1 MRQVCFGR
9 MDLGMGFLRP
19 GRLWS
24 LWGCSYGEVSEN
36 EPAGNPLLVRVTTRV
51 TTARHSAEARP
62 KEGWSQAWRQNVLF
76 NSTTLSFQWGFL
88 GSFLSWQKTDTQR
101 QNGYKWPCSSC
112 VVGRPYSHTETNA
125 PSLRNEVCPGCVYSL
140 GTDEEWV
147 PGNLHSGSS
156 QPGGRISDIHIPIHN
171 GREITVMK

>member
-1 MRQVCFGR
+1 MVF
-9 MDLGMGFLRP
+9 MGLFLWRSV
-19 GRLWS
+19 REWTS
-24 LWGCSYGEVSEN
+24 W
-36 EPAGNPLLVRVTTRV
+36 EPALGEGDHEGDHCTPVLHTILTGLGSTRQATLLKPGPRK
-51 TTARHSAEARP
+51 AGP
-62 KEGWSQAWRQNVLF
+62 KPGDRMSYLTQLH
-76 NSTTLSFQWGFL
+76 SFQWGFL
-88 GSFLSWQKTDTQR
+88 GSFVSWQKTDTQW